1 MPCPLF
7 WPVVIFVE
15 IPSAMRK
22 IEIRK
27 GLKVGVDELMA
38 GMNQLPTQDLEQLV
52 EALRKLLS
60 ERRKEK
66 LPEQE
71 ASILKSL
78 ETLFPPSV
86 LRRQKQLREKL
97 QEGTITER
105 ERQELIQIT
114 EFLELKAAERLQL
127 LSKLAELRAVPLK
140 DLLNEMEASGY

>member
-1 MPCPLF
+1 
-7 WPVVIFVE
+7 
-15 IPSAMRK
+15 MRK

-27 GLKVGVDELMA
+27 GLKVGMDELMA

-78 ETLFPPSV
+78 KTLFPPSV

-97 QEGTITER
+97 NAATITER
-105 ERQELIQIT
+105 ERHELIQIT

-140 DLLNEMEASGY
+140 DLLNEIEASGY

>member
-1 MPCPLF
+1 
-7 WPVVIFVE
+7 
-15 IPSAMRK
+15 MRK

-52 EALRKLLS
+52 EALRKILS

-97 QEGTITER
+97 QEATITER